1 LRAALCAVF
10 AIHGFIFA
18 SWAIR
23 IPAIKAQTGTSPAAL
38 GLALLGLSA
47 GAVATML
54 LAGALCRRFGNVR
67 MTVVSAGLLSATL
80 VLPALAGSALA
91 LGLLLAVFGAAYG
104 CLNVAMNSVAVDL
117 VAALR
122 RPVMPGFHAAWSF
135 GGLAGA
141 ALGGLLA
148 AHLSPL
154 RHLLLIALAG
164 LAASAVAG
172 RVLLTGEA
180 ALHDAVAEAVPAPTG
195 TARAG
200 TARAGTARAGT
211 ARAGTAR
218 AGTARAGTARA
229 GTARAG
235 TGADGRAGAA
245 WREALRTMRIVGLFG
260 LIALC
265 AAYDEGAIG
274 DWSALHLRQDLGAGA
289 ALAAAGYA
297 AFALAEASGRLAGT
311 ALLERFGR
319 TRVLIL
325 GGLTACAG
333 MLLASLAP
341 VVWLALV
348 GFAATGLGLA
358 NLFPAAIARAGLL
371 AGAGGVALTSTLG
384 YSGFLL
390 GPVAIGF
397 LASQFG
403 LRAGLITLAFLGLAA
418 AAIARMCRD
427 QPSVS

>member
-1 LRAALCAVF
+1 
-10 AIHGFIFA
+10 
-18 SWAIR
+18 
-23 IPAIKAQTGTSPAAL
+23 
-38 GLALLGLSA
+38 
-47 GAVATML
+47 
-54 LAGALCRRFGNVR
+54 
-67 MTVVSAGLLSATL
+67 
-80 VLPALAGSALA
+80 
-91 LGLLLAVFGAAYG
+91 VFGVAYG
-104 CLNVAMNSVAVDL
+104 SLNVAMNSVAVDL

-148 AHLSPL
+148 PHLSPL

-164 LAASAVAG
+164 LAVSAAAG
-172 RVLLTGEA
+172 RVLLTGAAGLRDAATEA
-180 ALHDAVAEAVPAPTG
+180 AAGP
-195 TARAG
+195 ARAG
-200 TARAGTARAGT
+200 PARAGGL
-211 ARAGTAR
+211 GP
-218 AGTARAGTARA
+218 
-229 GTARAG
+229 
-235 TGADGRAGAA
+235 A
-245 WREALRTMRIVGLFG
+245 WRAALRTGRIVGLFG

-274 DWSALHLRQDLGAGA
+274 DWGALHLRQDLGAGA
-289 ALAAAGYA
+289 GLAAAGYA

-341 VVWLALV
+341 DVRLALA

-358 NLFPAAIARAGLL
+358 NLFPAAITRAGLL
-371 AGAGGVALTSTLG
+371 AGADGVALTSTLG
-384 YSGFLL
+384 YGGFLL

-397 LASQFG
+397 LAGQAG
-403 LRAGLITLAFLGLAA
+403 LRAGLTTLAFLGLAA
-418 AAIARMCRD
+418 AVIARLTGNADARTGSSRT
-427 QPSVS
+427 P